1 MILTVLDSSSTQ
13 PNCQY
18 HMAAELKLRPA
29 QEEILRYEAGR
40 LGVSAVP
47 GSGKTFTL
55 SRLAAQLVQRLAGS
69 APLDNRE
76 VLVVTFTNAAVEN
89 FRARINQFIQ
99 SMRLLPGGFRVRTLH
114 SLAHDIVRERP
125 GLIGLSE
132 SFEIVDERTSQEM
145 RRQAVNRYL
154 QAHPDVLSGM
164 IKPEH
169 LSNQS
174 VLKRHLP
181 ELAQDIAEAVIR
193 RAKDLRTDAAALEK
207 ALNRQS
213 GTWPLLSLG
222 LQVYKDYQSGLAVRG
237 GVDFNDL
244 ILLALQALEADE
256 NLLARLQQRWPY
268 VLEDEAQDS
277 SPLQEQM
284 LRLLTA
290 AHGNWVR
297 VGDPNQSINASF
309 TSADPKYLRQFVSNK
324 NVKELP
330 LPNSGRSALPIIDL
344 ANQLIDWARLEH
356 PFLSPDMTLAL
367 PHILPTGKGDPQANP
382 APGDPSVYLYT
393 RARTPD
399 EEIRDIQRSLH
410 RWLPDNSDKTVAV
423 LVPYH
428 FRGDDFRKTFDQ
440 ASIPYNDALLR
451 TSSTTR
457 NAIDALTTVLR
468 FVSQP
473 HRPDHMQ
480 DVWANV
486 WWPRRT
492 QMLVGSHPG
501 LAAYLSPPAGAASP
515 GQQAKAPADE
525 TPQSGAEE
533 PNPVQTFGRALG
545 QLRHPERFLFP
556 AAGEDWVSNI
566 GWIDD
571 YQGFRTV
578 VETFRTELRRW
589 SEAAQLPVDEL
600 ILTLGQDLFE
610 EQAELALA
618 HGVAV
623 HLARLV
629 RDRPD
634 LRLHEIWQT
643 LRDIGQNSGRFL
655 HFVED
660 AFGFNPPAGEV
671 TIATMHAAKGLEWDR
686 VYLTSLSE
694 YDFPGGGDDDY
705 YRGERWYVRDRL
717 NLTAEALA
725 QTEQLHMGTLDEF
738 TDGQATR
745 AARREVAA
753 ERLRLLYVG
762 ITRARR
768 ELILTYNTGR
778 NHDRRANPPAPAFT
792 ALEKIWRQSQ
802 AQA

>member
-1 MILTVLDSSSTQ
+1 
-13 PNCQY
+13 
-18 HMAAELKLRPA
+18 MAAELKLRPA
-29 QEEILRYEAGR
+29 QQEILRYESGR

-47 GSGKTFTL
+47 GSGKTFAL
-55 SRLAAQLVQRLAGS
+55 SLLAAQLVQRLAGS
-69 APLDNRE
+69 GSIDSRE

-99 SMRLLPGGFRVRTLH
+99 SKRLLPGGFRVRTLH

-125 GLIGLSE
+125 GLVGLSE
-132 SFEIVDERTSQEM
+132 DFDIVDDRTSQEM
-145 RRQAVNRYL
+145 KRQAVNRYL
-154 QAHPDVLSGM
+154 QTHPDVLSGM
-164 IKPEH
+164 IEPEY
-169 LSNQS
+169 LSNQT

-181 ELAQDIAEAVIR
+181 ELAQEIAEAVIR
-193 RAKDLRTDAAALEK
+193 RAKDLRTDAAALE
-207 ALNRQS
+207 AAQSRQS

-222 LQVYKDYQSGLAVRG
+222 LQVYKDYQRGLAVRG

-244 ILLALQALEADE
+244 ILLALQALEADD
-256 NLLARLQQRWPY
+256 NFLARMQRRWPY

-284 LRLLTA
+284 LNMLTA
-290 AHGNWVR
+290 ADGNWVR

-309 TSADPKYLRQFVSNK
+309 TSADPKYLRQFVAK
-324 NVKELP
+324 KTVKEMP

-356 PFLSPDMTLAL
+356 PFLSPDEALAP
-367 PHILPTGKGDPQANP
+367 PHILPTGEDDPQANP
-382 APGDPSVYLYT
+382 APGDPVVYFYS
-393 RARTPD
+393 RALTPD
-399 EEIRDIQRSLH
+399 EEVRDIRRSLH
-410 RWLPDNSDKTVAV
+410 RWLPDHSDKTVAV

-451 TSSTTR
+451 TSSATR
-457 NAIDALTTVLR
+457 NAIDALTTLLR
-468 FVSQP
+468 FVGQP
-473 HRPDHMQ
+473 HNPKHLQ

-486 WWPRRT
+486 WWPRRG
-492 QMLVGSHPG
+492 QMVVDSHPG
-501 LAAYLSPPAGAASP
+501 MAAFGSPHVTAGSADAGNAVPYAETAA
-515 GQQAKAPADE
+515 
-525 TPQSGAEE
+525 AEASQRASDW
-533 PNPVQTFGRALG
+533 PKPVQTFGRALG
-545 QLRHPERFLFP
+545 QLRQPEQFLFP
-556 AAGEDWVSNI
+556 AAGDDWVGRI

-578 VETFRTELRRW
+578 IELFRTELRRW
-589 SEAAQLPVDEL
+589 SEASELPVDEL
-600 ILTLGQDLFE
+600 VLTLGQDLFV

-629 RDRPD
+629 RDRPE

-643 LRDIGQNSGRFL
+643 LRDIGQNSRRFL
-655 HFVED
+655 NFVES
-660 AFGFNPPAGEV
+660 AYGFTPPAGEV

-694 YDFPGGGDDDY
+694 YDYPSGGDHDV
-705 YRGERWYVRDRL
+705 YRSERWYVRDSL

-725 QTEQLHMGTLDEF
+725 QTEQLHMGTLDEY
-738 TDGQATR
+738 TGGQATR

-762 ITRARR
+762 ITRARQ

-778 NHDRRANPPAPAFT
+778 HHERRANLPALAFT
-792 ALEKIWRQSQ
+792 ALQLKWEEGVQ
-802 AQA
+802 